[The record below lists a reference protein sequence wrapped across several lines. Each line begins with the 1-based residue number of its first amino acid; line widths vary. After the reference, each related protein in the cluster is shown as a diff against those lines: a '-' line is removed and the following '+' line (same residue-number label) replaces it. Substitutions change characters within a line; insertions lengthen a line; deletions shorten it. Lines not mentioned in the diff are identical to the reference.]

1 VSRWY
6 CAYTKPGAELWAR
19 ANLWERGFEVYLPQH
34 LKRRRHARRTDYV
47 AAPLFPRYLFVAADL
62 DTGVSRGI
70 TYAPGVSNLIAF
82 GGDPAPVPDAVIS
95 ELRAHEGDD
104 GMMDLDRGRGIASRY
119 QPGDKV
125 RIAEGPMADSVGI
138 FHAQTAYQRVFILM
152 ELLGRQVQVKVHAR
166 ALSPEN

>member
-1 VSRWY
+1 MSRWY

-19 ANLWERGFEVYLPQH
+19 TNLWERGFEVYLPQY

-104 GMMDLDRGRGIASRY
+104 GMMDLDRGRSIASRY

-138 FHAQTAYQRVFILM
+138 FHARTDDQRVFILLD
-152 ELLGRQVQVKVHAR
+152 LLGRQVRVKVHAR
-166 ALSPEN
+166 ALSPES

>member
-19 ANLWERGFEVYLPQH
+19 TNLWERGFEVYLPQY
-34 LKRRRHARRTDYV
+34 LKRRRHARRTDHV

-62 DTGVSRGI
+62 DAGVSRGI

-82 GGDPAPVPDAVIS
+82 GGDPAPVPDAIIA
-95 ELRAHEGDD
+95 ELRAQEGED
-104 GMMDLDRGRGIASRY
+104 GLVDIDRGQGVASRY

-125 RIAEGPMADSVGI
+125 CIAEGPMAASVGI
-138 FHAQTAYQRVFILM
+138 FHARSVDQRVFILLD
-152 ELLGRQVQVKVHAR
+152 LLGRQVQVKIHAR
-166 ALSPEN
+166 ALSPED